1 MNTRKIFTAFF
12 AAMLLLGCISEAS
25 ARERKEHTYKRYSVG
40 IPPEL
45 EMNSQIR
52 PYLPQKNLVS
62 LAESRSFCD
71 FNGVHNTDT
80 HRQTEYNCRDYRGA
94 DGLWRVIFGPGS
106 VSGARLAR
114 KIFKQSG
121 GNWVLLAE
129 FDRDNQLVAESP
141 SGTKLRISLGNDN
154 NQNEPQQARENE
166 NSSPMRGIP
175 RELKDLLPGFG
186 TILGR

>member
-1 MNTRKIFTAFF
+1 
-12 AAMLLLGCISEAS
+12 
-25 ARERKEHTYKRYSVG
+25 
-40 IPPEL
+40 
-45 EMNSQIR
+45 
-52 PYLPQKNLVS
+52 
-62 LAESRSFCD
+62 
-71 FNGVHNTDT
+71 
-80 HRQTEYNCRDYRGA
+80 
-94 DGLWRVIFGPGS
+94 